1 MTLYVKNSGSFI
13 EPKEVF
19 VKDGGVWR
27 AIEETYVNENGTWR
41 KIFPLSGSQTFTSGT
56 TSFVVPQGIYS
67 ITTTLIVGGGGGGA
81 SLWFCGDG
89 HSGEGGGSGGY
100 RQNVTIATTPG
111 ETLTM
116 TVGAGGS
123 GGAFPGVC
131 AGSSVGTS
139 GGTSSIKRGVTVLTD
154 ATGGTR
160 GDAFNSNWSFGSG
173 VGGPGGSPN
182 GVAGSGSPGFYSN
195 NQDGPGGN
203 NGTGYGTGGNGSG
216 QGSGTAGTA
225 GIIQITYG

>member
-1 MTLYVKNSGSFI
+1 MTLHVKNAGSFI

-27 AIEETYVNENGTWR
+27 AVTETHVNENGTWR
-41 KIFPLSGSQTFTSGT
+41 KIFPVAGSQTFTAGT
-56 TSFVVPQGIYS
+56 TSFVVPQGVYAIN
-67 ITTTLIVGGGGGGA
+67 TTLIVGGGGGGA

-100 RQNVTIATTPG
+100 RQNVSIATTPG

-116 TVGAGGS
+116 TVGAAGAGGV
-123 GGAFPGVC
+123 FPGVC
-131 AGSSVGTS
+131 GGSRVGTS
-139 GGTSSIKRGVTVLTD
+139 GGTSSISRGATVLTS
-154 ATGGTR
+154 ATGGIR
-160 GDAFNSNWSFGSG
+160 GDAFNSGWSFGAG

-195 NQDGPGGN
+195 NQNGPGGN
-203 NGTGYGTGGNGSG
+203 NGTGFGTGGTGSG
-216 QGSGTAGTA
+216 GGTGSAGGVGTL
-225 GIIQITYG
+225 QITW

>member
-1 MTLYVKNSGSFI
+1 M
-13 EPKEVF
+13 E
-19 VKDGGVWR
+19 KD
-27 AIEETYVNENGTWR
+27 
-41 KIFPLSGSQTFTSGT
+41 FPLAGSQTFTSGT
-56 TSFVVPQGIYS
+56 TSFVVPQGVYS
-67 ITTTLIVGGGGGGA
+67 INTTLIVGGGGGGA

-100 RQNVTIATTPG
+100 RQNVSITTTPG

-123 GGAFPGVC
+123 GGSFPGVC
-131 AGSSVGTS
+131 AGSRVGTS
-139 GGTSSIKRGVTVLTD
+139 GGTSSIKRGATVLTD

-160 GDAFNSNWSFGSG
+160 GDAFNTNWSFGTG

-195 NQDGPGGN
+195 NQNGPGGN
-203 NGTGYGTGGNGSG
+203 NGTGFGTGGTGSG

-225 GIIQITYG
+225 GRIQITW